1 MLVAHRQS
9 NETLVLLQCAANTG
23 YASMQPMHSEAIIDP
38 SATPYA
44 PARAVARLQAELTA
58 VQVELATVRAERDQ
72 LRGVLADIL
81 AEQVQLRAQLAQT
94 QAQLAAVEA
103 ERQATRQ
110 ELVDLKRA
118 PFVPRQRQTDGAAAA
133 KPRGRLLGHAG
144 SGRSRPTRVDR
155 TQAIGAGAT
164 CPDCGTPF
172 TGTGTTRERVVEDI
186 ELVRPTVITKYVIE
200 RRWCPQCRAYHEAAV
215 TDALPRHRLG
225 LHVLLFVVYQ
235 KVALGLSYSKIQ
247 HELRSYFGLTISVG
261 ELPGMVA
268 EIAAMFGP
276 AYARLLDLMRRQAA
290 IHIDETSWR
299 VDGVPHWLWV
309 FVNDVVALYVVSRS
323 RGSKVPQ
330 ALLGPDFDGVVISDF
345 FSAYSPLDVEKAKC
359 WAHLLR
365 DSYDYAKGQDADSER
380 THFHH
385 TLHALF
391 VEMGLALEQVQADPT
406 GRERVYAEMRTKL
419 WRIASEHWRSW
430 QCQQLAERIKK
441 YLDDLVVWLINPA
454 VDPTNNVAER
464 ALRGAVVTR
473 KTSFGSRSKRGAHA
487 FARMLSIIMTWE
499 RQGQDFF
506 TTAHRALTD
515 ACSQN

>member
-1 MLVAHRQS
+1 MR
-9 NETLVLLQCAANTG
+9 
-23 YASMQPMHSEAIIDP
+23 SEAITSP
-38 SATPYA
+38 SAA
-44 PARAVARLQAELTA
+44 PDAPERALARLQAELMA
-58 VQVELATVRAERDQ
+58 MRAELTTVRAERDH
-72 LRGVLADIL
+72 LRGVLADLL

-94 QAQLAAVEA
+94 YVQLDAVEV

-110 ELVDLKRA
+110 ELVDLKCK
-118 PFVPRQRQTDGAAAA
+118 PFVPRHKQTDDAAEA
-133 KPRGRLLGHAG
+133 KPRGRPLGHAG
-144 SGRSRPTRVDR
+144 SGRTRPTRIDR
-155 TQAIGAGAT
+155 TQAIPAPES

-172 TGTGTTRERVVEDI
+172 TGTGVFRERIVEDI
-186 ELVRPTVITKYVIE
+186 ILVRPTIVTKYLIE
-200 RRWCPQCRAYHEAAV
+200 RRWCPKCRTYHEDAV

-235 KVALGLSYSKIQ
+235 KVALGLSYGKIQ
-247 HELRSYFGLTISVG
+247 HELRTYFGLSISVG

-268 EIAAMFGP
+268 EVAALFGP
-276 AYARLLDLMRRQAA
+276 AYARLLDLMRQQAA

-299 VDGVPHWLWV
+299 VDGIPHWLWV

-359 WAHLLR
+359 WSHLLR
-365 DSYDYAKGQDADSER
+365 DSYDYAKGQTADSER
-380 THFHH
+380 TQFHQ

-391 VEMGLALEQVQADPT
+391 VEMGLALEQVQADPA
-406 GRERVYAEMRTKL
+406 GRERVYDEMRTKL
-419 WRIASEHWRSW
+419 WRFATEHYRTW

-441 YLDDLVVWLINPA
+441 YLDDLVVWLYDPA
-454 VDPTNNVAER
+454 VDPTNNAAER

-473 KTSFGSRSKRGAHA
+473 KTSFGSRSKRGAQA

-499 RQGQDFF
+499 RQGNDFF
-506 TTAHRALTD
+506 TTAYQALTD
-515 ACSQN
+515 VCSQN

>member
-1 MLVAHRQS
+1 MLIAHRHA

-23 YASMQPMHSEAIIDP
+23 YVSMLAMHSEATTDP
-38 SATPYA
+38 SAA
-44 PARAVARLQAELTA
+44 PAVPVSPVVRLHADLT
-58 VQVELATVRAERDQ
+58 VVRRELATVRAERDQ
-72 LRGVLADIL
+72 LQGILADVLAD
-81 AEQVQLRAQLAQT
+81 LAQVRARLVDT
-94 QAQLAAVEA
+94 QAQLATVEA

-110 ELVDLKRA
+110 ELVDRKRK
-118 PFVPRQRQTDGAAAA
+118 PFITRSRSDDTTPA
-133 KPRGRLLGHAG
+133 KPRGRPAGHPG
-144 SGRSRPTRVDR
+144 SGRLRPTRIDHTR
-155 TQAIGAGAT
+155 AISVGDT
-164 CPDCGTPF
+164 CPDCGTAF
-172 TGTGTTRERVVEDI
+172 TGIGTTRERIVEDS

-200 RRWCPQCRAYHEAAV
+200 RRWCPNCRIYHEDAV
-215 TDALPRHRLG
+215 TAALPRHRLG

-247 HELRSYFGLTISVG
+247 HELRTYFGLTISAG

-268 EIAAMFGP
+268 EIAAVFGP
-276 AYARLLDLMRRQAA
+276 AYARLLELMRQQAA
-290 IHIDETSWR
+290 IHIDETSGR

-330 ALLGPDFDGVVISDF
+330 ALLGPDFDGGVISDF
-345 FSAYSPLDVEKAKC
+345 FSAYAPLDVAKAKC

-365 DSYDYAKGQDADSER
+365 DAHDHAKGQDADSER
-380 THFHH
+380 LHFHRTRH
-385 TLHALF
+385 PLF
-391 VEMGLALEQVQADPT
+391 LEMGVALEQVQADPT
-406 GRERVYAEMRTKL
+406 GRERVYDEMRTKL
-419 WRIASEHWRSW
+419 WRFASEHWRTW

-441 YLDDLVVWLINPA
+441 YLDDLVVWLIDPA
-454 VDPTNNVAER
+454 VDPTNNAAER

-506 TTAHRALTD
+506 TTAHQALTD